1 MNLDKNL
8 DTNLSANLIQ
18 THRMTDQF
26 WENAAIWGPHYWFF
40 LHTIAHSYPEHPNAV
55 TKRKYYDLIQNM
67 PIFIPQHEMGN
78 KFSVILD
85 KYPVTPY
92 LEKRDSFIRWMN
104 FIHNKYNELLSK
116 KEFTIYESIDQ
127 YLNEYKPK
135 PIVLTESLR
144 IKSYIVHLVFIL
156 ICLFLI
162 YMFMNN
168 N

>member
-1 MNLDKNL
+1 MNIDKNL

-67 PIFIPQHEMGN
+67 PIFIPEPEMGN

-162 YMFMNN
+162 YMFMKNN
-168 N
+168 